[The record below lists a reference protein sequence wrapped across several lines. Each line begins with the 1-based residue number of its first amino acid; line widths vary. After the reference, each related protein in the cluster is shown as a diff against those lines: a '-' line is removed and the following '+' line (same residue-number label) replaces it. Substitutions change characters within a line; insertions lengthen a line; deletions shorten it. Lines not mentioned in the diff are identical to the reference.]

1 MCPLYLS
8 RNGLLQVGE
17 IVPNPWNLG
26 EFSLGDKFFGRFSWF
41 WMHVF
46 KLGVFFIARF
56 FHLDIKVIIA
66 RAENCKISYQTF
78 LKVGRNWENNNCLFL
93 PFFRLLE
100 NEKLKK
106 TQFLAIFRKVWVEDM
121 QFSVLTTIISMS
133 TNWRNPSKKQELWA
147 KMGFF
152 GVSIC

>member
-1 MCPLYLS
+1 MLPLKYFRVKHCVS
-8 RNGLLQVGE
+8 FRIHE
-17 IVPNPWNLG
+17 IWGNLAW
-26 EFSLGDKFFGRFSWF
+26 ETKFFGRFSWF

-46 KLGVFFIARF
+46 MLGVFFIAGF
-56 FHLDIKVIIA
+56 FHLDMKAIIA

-106 TQFLAIFRKVWVEDM
+106 TQFLAIFRKVWVEDI
-121 QFSVLTTIISMS
+121 QFSVLTTITSMS
-133 TNWRNPSKKQELWA
+133 TNWRNPSKKQELWE
-147 KMGFF
+147 KMGIF
-152 GVSIC
+152 GVNIC

>member
-1 MCPLYLS
+1 
-8 RNGLLQVGE
+8 
-17 IVPNPWNLG
+17 
-26 EFSLGDKFFGRFSWF
+26 
-41 WMHVF
+41 MHVF
-46 KLGVFFIARF
+46 KLGVFFIAGF

-147 KMGFF
+147 KMGIF
-152 GVSIC
+152 GVILLRLILGKTHTRALVATKASVTKTWQKWRVF